1 MIKVRE
7 IKIDAKDN
15 GKELLKRK
23 VIKKLNVKEDEILD
37 FKITK
42 ESIDARKI
50 PVYLIYEVDVK
61 LKDENKIRKSKDI
74 LKVEEKKYSFNEEG
88 SKELTS
94 RIVVVGSGP
103 AGLFASY
110 MLSEAGYK
118 PIIIERGVKVEER
131 VEKVK
136 KYWEEG
142 ILDENSNVCFG
153 EGGAGTFSDG
163 KLNTLNKDEFGRIE
177 KVYEIFVENGAPEE
191 ILYKNKPHIGT
202 DILRKVIK
210 NMREKIIS
218 KGGEYRFSS
227 MLTDLDIENDKL
239 KGVYINGEYLKCEN
253 LVLAIGHSARDTFR
267 MLHERG
273 LCLENKPFAVGLRI
287 IHNQELIN
295 DNQYGD
301 YSKYFD
307 NASYKLTYKSSSGKG
322 VYTFCMCPGG
332 YVVNSSNK
340 NGELLVNGMSNYK
353 RDSGY
358 ANSAVVVTIDEK
370 DYGTKLFDGM
380 NYQAELE
387 KKAYQIGCGQIP
399 VERYE
404 DYKNNIEGTSFG
416 KIIPEFKG
424 LYKFANLN
432 EIFAEK
438 INDTLKEGIENF
450 NTKIKGFSDGDSVL
464 AGVESRTSSPVRII
478 RDENMESNIKGIY
491 PIGEG
496 AGYSGGIT
504 TSSVD
509 GIKVSEIL
517 RSKYKKIKK

>member
-7 IKIDAKDN
+7 IKIDAKD
-15 GKELLKRK
+15 KSEELLKRK
-23 VIKKLNVKEDEILD
+23 VINKLNIKEDEILD
-37 FKITK
+37 FKIAK
-42 ESIDARKI
+42 ESIDARKV
-50 PVYLIYEVDVK
+50 PVYLIYEVNVK
-61 LKDENKIRKSKDI
+61 LKDENKIRTSKDI
-74 LKVEEKKYSFNEEG
+74 LKVEERKYSFNEEG
-88 SKELTS
+88 SSELDS
-94 RIVVVGSGP
+94 RIVIVGTGP
-103 AGLFASY
+103 AGLFAGY

-131 VEKVK
+131 VEKVR

-177 KVYEIFVENGAPEE
+177 KVYEIFVENGAPKE

-227 MLTDLDIENDKL
+227 TLTDLDIDNNRL
-239 KGVYINGEYLKCEN
+239 KGVYINGDYLRCEN

-267 MLHERG
+267 MLHKRG
-273 LCLENKPFAVGLRI
+273 LTLENKPFAVGLRI
-287 IHNQELIN
+287 IHGQELIN
-295 DNQYGD
+295 NNQYGE
-301 YSKYFD
+301 YSKYLD
-307 NASYKLTYKSSSGKG
+307 NASYKLTYKASNGKG

-340 NGELLVNGMSNYK
+340 SGELLVNGMSNYK

-380 NYQAELE
+380 NYQETLE
-387 KKAYQIGCGQIP
+387 KKAFKVGCGQVPI
-399 VERYE
+399 ETYE
-404 DYKNNIEGTSFG
+404 DYKHNRVGTSLG
-416 KIIPEFKG
+416 KIVPEFKG
-424 LYKFANLN
+424 LYKLANLN
-432 EIFAEK
+432 EIFLSN
-438 INDTLKEGIENF
+438 INDTIKEGIENF
-450 NTKIKGFSDGDSVL
+450 NTKIKGFSDGNSVL
-464 AGVESRTSSPVRII
+464 AGVESRTSSPVRIV
-478 RDENMESNIKGIY
+478 RDEKMESNIKGIY